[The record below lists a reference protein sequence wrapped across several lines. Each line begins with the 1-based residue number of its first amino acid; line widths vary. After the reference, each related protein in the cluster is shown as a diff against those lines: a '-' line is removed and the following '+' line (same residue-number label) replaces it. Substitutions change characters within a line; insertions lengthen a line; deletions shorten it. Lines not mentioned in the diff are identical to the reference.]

1 MAMLDLESPPSG
13 GPWTFG
19 VAALD
24 GGAALGVAALVG
36 LRRELKINLCPGQG
50 HSLSATR
57 RERWEAGGMQ
67 EEGSGRGVPELTCLG
82 RHRGRVRGEPA
93 VGYRHVAPPFE
104 LHSTTLDGEFSELAR
119 GAVGRARQLLQAV
132 GHLTLLA
139 AQLLEH
145 VRQRSASCRCL
156 SSTLSCAVSRLS
168 SGAATKWR

>member
-1 MAMLDLESPPSG
+1 MCIIGCLLLVRSVNVYSIFCAACMLCATELLVVVVDDQSGGRILAGSPPESVHEGGSRMAMLDLESPPSG

-67 EEGSGRGVPELTCLG
+67 EEAGR
-82 RHRGRVRGEPA
+82 RR
-93 VGYRHVAPPFE
+93 
-104 LHSTTLDGEFSELAR
+104 
-119 GAVGRARQLLQAV
+119 
-132 GHLTLLA
+132 LA
-139 AQLLEH
+139 AEE
-145 VRQRSASCRCL
+145 CL
-156 SSTLSCAVSRLS
+156 SSHPSVLPMSLFR
-168 SGAATKWR
+168 RDRRR

>member
-67 EEGSGRGVPELTCLG
+67 EEAGR
-82 RHRGRVRGEPA
+82 RRV
-93 VGYRHVAPPFE
+93 
-104 LHSTTLDGEFSELAR
+104 
-119 GAVGRARQLLQAV
+119 
-132 GHLTLLA
+132 A
-139 AQLLEH
+139 AEE
-145 VRQRSASCRCL
+145 ACL
-156 SSTLSCAVSRLS
+156 SSHVLDDIEVAC
-168 SGAATKWR
+168 GACGGVLVLRRARPRR

>member
-67 EEGSGRGVPELTCLG
+67 EEAGR
-82 RHRGRVRGEPA
+82 RRV
-93 VGYRHVAPPFE
+93 
-104 LHSTTLDGEFSELAR
+104 LAE
-119 GAVGRARQLLQAV
+119 A
-132 GHLTLLA
+132 
-139 AQLLEH
+139 
-145 VRQRSASCRCL
+145 CL
-156 SSTLSCAVSRLS
+156 SSHVFWTTSRSRAWGACGGLSPCGPAVRI
-168 SGAATKWR
+168 AQHDARR